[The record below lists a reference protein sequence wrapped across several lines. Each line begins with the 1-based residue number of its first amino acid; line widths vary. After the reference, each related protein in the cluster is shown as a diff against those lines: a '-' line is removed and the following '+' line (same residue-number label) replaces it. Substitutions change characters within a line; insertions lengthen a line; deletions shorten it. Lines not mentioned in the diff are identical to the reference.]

1 VLLHYPPGR
10 DALDQVAITRGDLN
24 RLEAR
29 ELINDNTMDLFVN
42 MMKREHRV
50 VATLPCDGSN
60 GGDSSSSGSSSGTGL
75 VGSVLLAARQQ
86 AVLASSHLFTSHFYI
101 SLTTQPKKKKDGDC
115 ASSEV
120 FQVLDSDDEDAGRCE
135 PALKKMRC
143 AATSAAAVEEEVK
156 ALDAAAVEEEVEALD
171 SEARHT
177 RVARWTKDFDVFTTR
192 FVFVPIVVRLHWS
205 MAIVCYLDCLE
216 DYLESRRR
224 QEGGSKEESEK
235 RGKGA
240 TSRTLRAV
248 YGLPRLS
255 RPGRGSGQPEG
266 VAQARVDCQE
276 K

>member
-1 VLLHYPPGR
+1 
-10 DALDQVAITRGDLN
+10 
-24 RLEAR
+24 
-29 ELINDNTMDLFVN
+29 MDLFVN

-143 AATSAAAVEEEVK
+143 AATSAAAVEEEV
-156 ALDAAAVEEEVEALD
+156 EALD